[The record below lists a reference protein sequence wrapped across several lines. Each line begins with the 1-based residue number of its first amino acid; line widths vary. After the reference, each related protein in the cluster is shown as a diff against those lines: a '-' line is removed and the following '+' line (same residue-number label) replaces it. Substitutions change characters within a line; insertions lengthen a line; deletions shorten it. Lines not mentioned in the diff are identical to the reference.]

1 MEISITTLFNFYVEF
16 FIQIWARKASVQVL
30 LKSKAWNYI
39 VVKKWVRWRNTVNC
53 GISLLKKDVDS

>member
-39 VVKKWVRWRNTVNC
+39 VVKKFGE
-53 GISLLKKDVDS
+53 GIP